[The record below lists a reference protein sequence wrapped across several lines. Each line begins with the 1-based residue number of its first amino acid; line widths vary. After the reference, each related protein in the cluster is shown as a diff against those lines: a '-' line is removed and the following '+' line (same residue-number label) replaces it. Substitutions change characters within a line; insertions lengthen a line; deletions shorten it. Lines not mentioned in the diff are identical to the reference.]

1 MIWGFLTAIPF
12 GENRDI
18 CIIKQVL
25 RVSAA
30 ATTCSEKQPR
40 ETFTCSNSTIKTLER
55 GMKYVLS

>member
-1 MIWGFLTAIPF
+1 MIWDFLTAIPF

-30 ATTCSEKQPR
+30 ATCSEKQPR
-40 ETFTCSNSTIKTLER
+40 ETFNCSNSTIKTLEK